1 MILLDSRVEVMGPA
15 EAEVEVEVEVVRD
28 ISRQD
33 GRDRVIDTA
42 RIAAMHGGIG
52 DARFQVA
59 TENHALRLVPGPRT
73 GHAAFDEACRVDA
86 TDEDAL
92 RYWLGADEAAAILT
106 LPAAYGAAWS
116 LAVEPW
122 HVELRICA
130 GVEVKGLG
138 LIERL
143 RRAPRP
149 ADALP
154 PLIAD
159 VDAAVRCI
167 GLLASRSHRL
177 AGTWR
182 TRLAPLGLI
191 AAPPVWGTAPT
202 YVATLGHGRSRA
214 TLDFPWLAAPLPAER
229 LRTRLTI
236 EWPFDGVV
244 VACPGS
250 WPRGTRP
257 RADELSEREVDG
269 WYTLA
274 DPAGAELLRT
284 RCDMASL
291 TEAQVDWLLIG
302 EQQLAIGWERIM
314 EDGPRLQAAL
324 LLLARWSDHALRSD
338 GPFR

>member
-229 LRTRLTI
+229 LRTRFAPSADGPGDLDNDI
-236 EWPFDGVV
+236 SEFIHLLRQHGVV
-244 VACPGS
+244 PD
-250 WPRGTRP
+250 TFK
-257 RADELSEREVDG
+257 E
-269 WYTLA
+269 
-274 DPAGAELLRT
+274 GAEVVLKGQLRGDTFHTSEVMAKCPSKYAQEGAQKSAMVT
-284 RCDMASL
+284 RCSK
-291 TEAQVDWLLIG
+291 EG
-302 EQQLAIGWERIM
+302 
-314 EDGPRLQAAL
+314 AAEKMN
-324 LLLARWSDHALRSD
+324 
-338 GPFR
+338 